1 MGVPMPTFP
10 DAVPG
15 IPKGGSLP
23 TTAAS
28 SGSATALRRPWRNRK
43 AASDMRK
50 CQRAHRKGVLVS
62 THSRCP
68 MGTRRSAPAHSR
80 SALKARPRD
89 ALPTQVVTDF
99 RMPHLSDRPV
109 GSVPMCSLGTR
120 LPQHSAGGSA
130 YATSC
135 CLIQSRRAWSIRVC
149 QPRPPARKWSMT
161 SCDNRMVVDTFDRAF
176 GGRPRRTPWRT
187 SPASRPSRGQARCRD
202 QNLGP

>member
-43 AASDMRK
+43 AANDMRK
-50 CQRAHRKGVLVS
+50 CQRAHRKGFLVS

-68 MGTRRSAPAHSR
+68 MSTRRSAPAHSR

-89 ALPTQVVTDF
+89 ALPTQVVTDSACPTY
-99 RMPHLSDRPV
+99 RTGPWAACRCARS
-109 GSVPMCSLGTR
+109 GLGYRNTLLEGR
-120 LPQHSAGGSA
+120 LMR
-130 YATSC
+130 
-135 CLIQSRRAWSIRVC
+135 RRA
-149 QPRPPARKWSMT
+149 A
-161 SCDNRMVVDTFDRAF
+161 
-176 GGRPRRTPWRT
+176 
-187 SPASRPSRGQARCRD
+187 
-202 QNLGP
+202 